1 MRKRFSTLSN
11 TSSSLNWNIAR
22 WVRSILSRRRSPVR
36 QRETLSTAPV
46 PYPTTFLQIAEAVA
60 AGEDLHWNQRQRT
73 ARADMEG
80 SDRHAD
86 SQIPADEIVVQLA
99 AVQSRGAA
107 AATLARIHDGQLA
120 LDLA

>member
-1 MRKRFSTLSN
+1 MLSASTK
-11 TSSSLNWNIAR
+11 SST
-22 WVRSILSRRRSPVR
+22 P
-36 QRETLSTAPV
+36 RETLSTAPV

-73 ARADMEG
+73 ERAYMEG

>member
-1 MRKRFSTLSN
+1 
-11 TSSSLNWNIAR
+11 
-22 WVRSILSRRRSPVR
+22 
-36 QRETLSTAPV
+36 
-46 PYPTTFLQIAEAVA
+46 
-60 AGEDLHWNQRQRT
+60 
-73 ARADMEG
+73 MEG